1 MNNNFTDAYNNAQND
16 RYTIVYPE
24 YMNHIALND
33 RAENDTENTNLFYF
47 TVDEKY
53 ANHLYARLT
62 ALGADILNIKEAEI
76 AIETSTDYQILAAT
90 IGIVEDG
97 SVTDLDDINGDFDLL
112 KALIKREVEKEN
124 GNIITNEDAILSVLD
139 EDTKKRYNLA
149 VAHDEYE
156 RD

>member
-1 MNNNFTDAYNNAQND
+1 MNNNFTDVHNIAQND
-16 RYTIVYPE
+16 RYTIVYPR
-24 YMNHIALND
+24 YMNHITLND
-33 RAENDTENTNLFYF
+33 RAENDTEDTNLFYF
-47 TVDEKY
+47 TVDKKY

-62 ALGADILNIKEAEI
+62 ALGVDILDIKEAEI
-76 AIETSTDYQILAAT
+76 AIEASTDYQILAAT

-124 GNIITNEDAILSVLD
+124 GNIITNKDAILSVLD
-139 EDTKKRYNLA
+139 EDTKKRYNLTI
-149 VAHDEYE
+149 VHDEYE

>member
-1 MNNNFTDAYNNAQND
+1 MNNNFTNAYNIAQND
-16 RYTIVYPE
+16 RYAIVYPE
-24 YMNHIALND
+24 YMNHITLND
-33 RAENDTENTNLFYF
+33 RTENDTEDTNLFYF

-62 ALGADILNIKEAEI
+62 ALGVDVLNIKEAEI
-76 AIETSTDYQILAAT
+76 AIETSKDYQILAAT
-90 IGIVEDG
+90 IGIVENG

-139 EDTKKRYNLA
+139 EDTKKRYNLTA
-149 VAHDEYE
+149 AYDEYE

>member
-1 MNNNFTDAYNNAQND
+1 MNNNLTNAYNIAQKD
-16 RYTIVYPE
+16 RYAIVYPE
-24 YMNHIALND
+24 YMNHITLND
-33 RAENDTENTNLFYF
+33 RAENDAGDTNLFYF

-62 ALGADILNIKEAEI
+62 ALGADILDIKEAEI

-90 IGIVEDG
+90 IGIVKDG
-97 SVTDLDDINGDFDLL
+97 SITDLDDINGDFDLL

-124 GNIITNEDAILSVLD
+124 GNIITNKNAILSVLD
-139 EDTKKRYNLA
+139 EDAKKRYNLTA
-149 VAHDEYE
+149 ACDEHE